1 MAADS
6 QHPQVHLL
14 CQVLGIGLT
23 ADAPLEEPHQGT
35 AVLAKHKLSD
45 STALTSGSDGDF
57 IHEELWW
64 LVRVDVRDAGG
75 HAYDDACLE
84 CNHKHIGRIG
94 DECANK
100 LRGNRVVEDILINT
114 LKE

>member
-1 MAADS
+1 MIPSAPPNPSGAAT
-6 QHPQVHLL
+6 VEARRGKIAAGL
-14 CQVLGIGLT
+14 CPS
-23 ADAPLEEPHQGT
+23 AH
-35 AVLAKHKLSD
+35 
-45 STALTSGSDGDF
+45 GSEVDLV
-57 IHEELWW
+57 LWW

-114 LKE
+114 LEE